1 MQTKFRYRL
10 MINLVLILLC
20 AAFVIPLLYVIS
32 LSLTPENLIRNGGYK
47 LIPEEIDLTAYKVIF
62 KKPTQLLDSYKI
74 TIAAS
79 FLGTFLSV
87 TVMTMIGYALSR
99 KQFHYRQGVTFFVY
113 FTMLFSGGLVPSY
126 IINTSYLGLSN
137 SFWAYIFP
145 TLVAPYYVLLLR
157 TFFKNMPESLAESAK
172 IDGASELQIFL
183 KIAVPLSKPAIAT
196 VSFIMLLAKW
206 GDWNTSLLYIIDPE
220 KYSLQYLLQKVLREA
235 ALLQGMANNPD
246 TAHLVDQLNG
256 TAPVESMRFAM
267 AILAAGPMMV
277 IFPFFQKY
285 FTKGLTVGAVKG

>member
-10 MINLVLILLC
+10 MIHIVLILLC
-20 AAFVIPLLYVIS
+20 ATFVIPLIYVIS
-32 LSLTPENLIRNGGYK
+32 LSMTPENLIRNGGYK
-47 LIPEEIDLTAYKVIF
+47 LIPREIDFTAYKIIF

-74 TIAAS
+74 TIAYS

-87 TVMTMIGYALSR
+87 TVMSMIAYALSR
-99 KQFHYRQGVTFFVY
+99 KQFYYRRGVTFFVY

-126 IINTSYLGLSN
+126 IINTQYLGLSN

-145 TLVAPYYVLLLR
+145 SLVAPYYVLLLR
-157 TFFKNMPESLAESAK
+157 TFFRNLPESLAESAK
-172 IDGASELQIFL
+172 IDGASEMTIFL
-183 KIAVPLSKPAIAT
+183 KIGLPLSKPAIAT

-206 GDWNTSLLYIIDPE
+206 SDWNVSLLYILDSK

-235 ALLQGMANNPD
+235 ELLQSLAKDPA
-246 TAHLVDQLNG
+246 TAHLSNQLSG
-256 TAPVESMRFAM
+256 VSPVESMRFAM

-285 FTKGLTVGAVKG
+285 FTKGLTIGAVKE

>member
-1 MQTKFRYRL
+1 MQTKFRYKFI
-10 MINLVLILLC
+10 INIILILLC
-20 AAFVIPLLYVIS
+20 ATFVIPLVYVIS
-32 LSLTPENLIRNGGYK
+32 LSVTPENLIRNGGYK
-47 LIPEEIDLTAYKVIF
+47 LIPKEIDFTAYKVIF
-62 KKPTQLLDSYKI
+62 KQPKQLLDSYKI
-74 TIAAS
+74 TFAYS

-87 TVMTMIGYALSR
+87 TIMSMIAYAISR
-99 KQFHYRQGVTFFVY
+99 RQFYYRQGVTFFVY

-145 TLVAPYYVLLLR
+145 HLVAPYYVLLLR
-157 TFFKNMPESLAESAK
+157 TFFKNLPESLAESAK
-172 IDGASELQIFL
+172 IDGASELKIFL
-183 KIAVPLSKPAIAT
+183 KIALPLSKPAIAT

-206 GDWNTSLLYIIDPE
+206 SDWNTSLLYILDQE

-235 ALLQGMANNPD
+235 ALLQGMANNAE
-246 TAHLVDQLNG
+246 TAHLVDRLSG
-256 TAPVESMRFAM
+256 TTPVESMRFAM